1 MVKEADGMIVTHVDV
16 TVLVLSFVLGSYCCC
31 NRLPL
36 PSWLESGAVFLWR
49 PREESISWIF
59 PAGGRYLHPLVCSPT
74 SLWQLLP
81 SSPLTLTHALC
92 LSPSWRDS

>member
-36 PSWLESGAVFLWR
+36 PSWLETA
-49 PREESISWIF
+49 
-59 PAGGRYLHPLVCSPT
+59 
-74 SLWQLLP
+74 
-81 SSPLTLTHALC
+81 
-92 LSPSWRDS
+92 